1 MLKQITKE
9 RDSYPKALEIKTKEL
24 NTANTNQNDDTENIR
39 QQQQPHVDFP

>member
-9 RDSYPKALEIKTKEL
+9 RDSYPKALEITTKEL
-24 NTANTNQNDDTENIR
+24 KTPNTNQNDDTENTQ